1 MHSTPRLFYI
11 QKKFGSVCKNEGER
25 SLSIALVLLLKTRH
39 FHGYKNKT
47 MTRHRPWIAW
57 VKCTLGV
64 VYVLGNCA
72 ALLRACHS
80 GALERSDRVIESGEA
95 IFGRHIAGVLYSF
108 ENVTLLGEE

>member
-1 MHSTPRLFYI
+1 
-11 QKKFGSVCKNEGER
+11 
-25 SLSIALVLLLKTRH
+25 
-39 FHGYKNKT
+39 

-57 VKCTLGV
+57 AKCTLGV